1 MTISPEIKSAL
12 GTYGRALLACIVAE
26 ISIVGVP
33 LSGTDFAKL
42 ANAIWVAF
50 LPVII
55 RALDPKDPE
64 YGIGSH

>member
-1 MTISPEIKSAL
+1 MKINPELKSAL
-12 GTYGRALLACIVAE
+12 GTYSRALLACIVAQ
-26 ISIVGVP
+26 ITIVGVP
-33 LSGTDFAKL
+33 LSGADFAKL

-55 RALDPKDPE
+55 RALDPEDPE